1 MFLDKEKLLKELNN
15 YIKKNNLKIDILSR
29 FNGKKFEEEK
39 KYYLKI
45 FTKNR
50 LNLIQNNPKNFNKFN
65 IIDRYNLVIGF
76 DSTLM
81 LETFGR
87 IKVLIIN
94 FKGSLKKLLSYDLF
108 WPQKQKRIRFF

>member
-1 MFLDKEKLLKELNN
+1 MFLDKEKKLIKKLNN

-39 KYYLKI
+39 KYFLKI
-45 FTKNR
+45 FTKNK

-87 IKVLIIN
+87 DKN
-94 FKGSLKKLLSYDLF
+94 
-108 WPQKQKRIRFF
+108 

>member
-1 MFLDKEKLLKELNN
+1 MCFQIKKKLLKELNN

-29 FNGKKFEEEK
+29 FNVKNLKKK
-39 KYYLKI
+39 KNLFKI

-65 IIDRYNLVIGF
+65 IIDRYNLVVGF

-81 LETFGR
+81 LETLGGD
-87 IKVLIIN
+87 KSTN
-94 FKGSLKKLLSYDLF
+94 N
-108 WPQKQKRIRFF
+108 